1 MSYLLIAIIAYSLI
15 ALNSALDKIILNKSV
30 PHPAVYCFYMGILS
44 FFGIIFAPFGR
55 FWINGE
61 QALLGLLVGA
71 IFMVALFLLYR
82 AVFSGEAS
90 RVGPLVG
97 GLTPIFVSVLSFF
110 FLGERLKFSQFLAFL
125 FLMAGGLLIA
135 WNFETGNQTKEERK
149 KNRQKE
155 WQIIK
160 TSLLASLV
168 FGIYY
173 ILLKHTYNHQNFVAG
188 FVWTRLGS
196 FLATFLLLIS
206 AKNRQLIRESFGQSK
221 IQAGALVLFNKSLSG
236 FSFAIL
242 NYAITIGSI
251 TIINAL
257 QGVQYVFLLVWVLLF
272 SKFYPKIL
280 NEEFNN
286 KILLQKVFSIIL
298 IIVGLVLVGIAR
310 K

>member
-1 MSYLLIAIIAYSLI
+1 MSYLLIAIVAYSLI

-30 PHPAVYCFYMGILS
+30 PHPVVYCFYMGVLS
-44 FFGIIFAPFGR
+44 IFGVAFAPFGR
-55 FWINGE
+55 FWINTE

-90 RVGPLVG
+90 RVGPMIG
-97 GLTPIFVSVLSFF
+97 GLTPIFVSILSFF
-110 FLGERLKFSQFLAFL
+110 FLGERLDSFQLLAFV
-125 FLMAGGLLIA
+125 FLVAGGLLIA
-135 WNFETGNQTKEERK
+135 WNFESNSQTEAGEK
-149 KNRQKE
+149 KRQKV

-160 TSLLASLV
+160 MSLLASLV

-173 ILLKHTYNHQNFVAG
+173 VLLKHTYNHQNFVAG

-196 FLATFLLLIS
+196 FLATFLLLIPS
-206 AKNRQLIRESFGQSK
+206 KNRQLIRQSFGQSHFG
-221 IQAGALVLFNKSLSG
+221 AGALVLFNKSLSG

-272 SKFYPKIL
+272 SKLYPKIL
-280 NEEFNN
+280 KEGMDR
-286 KILLQKVFSIIL
+286 KILTQKIAAIAL
-298 IIVGLVLVGIAR
+298 IIVGLVLIALF
-310 K
+310 